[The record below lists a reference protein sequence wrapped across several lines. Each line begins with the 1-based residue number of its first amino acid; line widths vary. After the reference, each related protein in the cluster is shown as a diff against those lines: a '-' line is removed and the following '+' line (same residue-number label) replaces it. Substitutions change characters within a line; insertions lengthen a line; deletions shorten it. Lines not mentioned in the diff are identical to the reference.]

1 MVEVRWTGSVDAGTV
16 AVLVNSVLCAGL
28 MPSVVLSGIL
38 KMVDGHSV
46 AFEG

>member
-1 MVEVRWTGSVDAGTV
+1 MVEVRWTGSVDTGT
-16 AVLVNSVLCAGL
+16 AVLVNGVLCAGL